1 MKNKQ
6 RILQGLRNIS
16 GKKWKIIFPFVYL
29 IVVLI
34 VWNMGRRNIPF
45 SELSIISK
53 LCRCFFAIFML
64 GIVVVG
70 EKIILIRLGTPC
82 IAKKIERSLL
92 NIKFNDCI
100 GNVPELLSVTKEEE
114 IVIFEFYSSTVPQS
128 KYLDFKDELE
138 TALNL
143 QILAIEQGKDKRHV
157 LIKSISTKCRLPDI
171 AEWDDSYLSQEEF
184 ELLIGISQFGKESI
198 DINLTP
204 HILSGG
210 GSGSGK
216 SNFLKLLLVQCIKK
230 NAIVKICDFKGGVDY
245 PDIWHEKC
253 TIITTPESMNEQLTD
268 ILTVLEERRQL
279 LIESKHP
286 NIYEYNKV
294 SSKKI
299 NRIIIACDEVAEVLD
314 KTGLDKEQKAL
325 INQIESKIAKI
336 ARLGRAFGIH
346 LMFAT
351 QRPDKEI
358 LKGQIKD
365 NIGYRICGRADKIL
379 SQIILDNTDGA
390 DMIPQDAQG
399 VFLTN
404 TKVLFKAFYV
414 HDDCLEEG
422 HKL

>member
-6 RILQGLRNIS
+6 RILQGLRNINN
-16 GKKWKIIFPFVYL
+16 KKWKIIFPLIYL
-29 IVVLI
+29 IVVLMM
-34 VWNMGRRNIPF
+34 WNMGRKNIQF
-45 SELSIISK
+45 SEISILSK
-53 LCRCFFAIFML
+53 LYGWILTIFML
-64 GIVVVG
+64 GVVAVG

-92 NIKFNDCI
+92 NIKFDDHI

-114 IVIFEFYSSTVPQS
+114 IVTFEFFSSTIPKS
-128 KYLDFKDELE
+128 KYLDYQDELE

-157 LIKSISTKCRLPDI
+157 IIKCILAKCHLPDI

-198 DINLTP
+198 DINTTP
-204 HILSGG
+204 HALIGG

-216 SNFLKLLLVQCIKK
+216 SKLLKLLLMQCIKK
-230 NAIVKICDFKGGVDY
+230 NAVVKLCDFKGGVDY

-253 TIITTPESMNEQLTD
+253 SIITTPESMNEQLSD
-268 ILTVLEERRQL
+268 ILMVLEERRQL
-279 LIESKHP
+279 LRESMHP

-294 SSKKI
+294 SDKKI
-299 NRIIIACDEVAEVLD
+299 NRIIVACDEVAEVLD

-325 INQIESKIAKI
+325 ISQIESKIAKI

-379 SQIILDNTDGA
+379 SQIILDNSDGA

-399 VFLTN
+399 IFLTN

-414 HDDCLEEG
+414 HDDCFEES
-422 HKL
+422 HK

>member
-6 RILQGLRNIS
+6 RLLQGLKNIN
-16 GKKWKIIFPFVYL
+16 GKKWKIIFPLIYL
-29 IVVLI
+29 IAVLMM
-34 VWNMGRRNIPF
+34 WNMGRKSVPF
-45 SELSIISK
+45 SGIFILSK
-53 LCRCFFAIFML
+53 LCEWIFTIFMI
-64 GIVVVG
+64 GIVAVG

-82 IAKKIERSLL
+82 KARKIERSLL
-92 NIKFNDCI
+92 NIGFDDYI
-100 GNVPELLSVTKEEE
+100 GNVPELLMVMKEEG
-114 IVIFEFYSSTVPQS
+114 IIIYEFFSPTIPKS
-128 KYLDFKDELE
+128 KYQDCQDELE

-157 LIKSISTKCRLPDI
+157 IIKGTLAKCHLPDI
-171 AEWDDSYLSQEEF
+171 VEWDDSYLSGEDF

-198 DINLTP
+198 DINTTP
-204 HILSGG
+204 HALVGG

-216 SNFLKLLLVQCIKK
+216 SKLLKLLLMQCIKK
-230 NAIVKICDFKGGVDY
+230 NAVVKLCDFKGGVDY

-253 TIITTPESMNEQLTD
+253 SIITTPESMNEQLAD
-268 ILTVLEERRQL
+268 VLMILEERRQL
-279 LIESKHP
+279 LRESKHP

-294 SSKKI
+294 SDKKI
-299 NRIIIACDEVAEVLD
+299 NRIIVACDEVAEVLD

-325 INQIESKIAKI
+325 VAQIESKMAKI

-346 LMFAT
+346 LMLAT

-365 NIGYRICGRADKIL
+365 NVGYRICGRADKVL
-379 SQIILDNTDGA
+379 SQIILDNSDGA

-414 HDDCLEEG
+414 HDDCLERERD
-422 HKL
+422 